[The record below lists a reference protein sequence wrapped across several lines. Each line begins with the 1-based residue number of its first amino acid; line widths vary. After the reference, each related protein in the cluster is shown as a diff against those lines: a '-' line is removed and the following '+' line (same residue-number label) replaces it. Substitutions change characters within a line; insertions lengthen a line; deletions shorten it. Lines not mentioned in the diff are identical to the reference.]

1 MTKARNRGKL
11 QGQRVLKIA
20 GITPQKKKGLEMERS
35 ARYLKGLETMLRI
48 GSRTDNLGKRWEEF
62 GEIGEDISRY
72 LVEFAFGDIWSRPV
86 LDLKTRRIMVIAMLT
101 AMGRERQLRSHIAGA
116 LAQGLSQEEI
126 LETLVHT
133 IPYAGFPAAL
143 TGLEIAREVFKEQGT
158 P

>member
-1 MTKARNRGKL
+1 
-11 QGQRVLKIA
+11 
-20 GITPQKKKGLEMERS
+20 MERS
-35 ARYLKGLETMLRI
+35 ESYLRGLETMLRI
-48 GSRTDNLGKRWEEF
+48 GSRTDNVGKRWEEF

-72 LVEFAFGDIWSRPV
+72 LVEFAFGEIWSRPG